1 VRKEEE
7 MYLPKH
13 FQENRVEVLHDLIRS
28 HPLATLITVANGAP
42 NANHIPMHVID
53 SPAPFGTLR
62 GHVARANPILGDW
75 KEGCETL
82 AIFHGPNSYITP
94 SWYETRKETG
104 KVVPTWNFVVVHAY
118 GVVRVLDDPV
128 PLREELGTLIDA
140 NEARFPEPWS
150 LTDAPAEFTE
160 KLMQHIVAFEMPV
173 TRMIGKW
180 KVSQNQPRKNQEGIV
195 AGLAGSGQE
204 GAEEM
209 AAMVKRRLGEAK
221 KD

>member
-1 VRKEEE
+1 

-28 HPLATLITVANGAP
+28 HPLATLITVSNGAP
-42 NANHIPMHVID
+42 NANHIPMHVDD

-62 GHVARANPILGDW
+62 GHVARANPILDDW
-75 KEGCETL
+75 QAAGETL
-82 AIFHGPNSYITP
+82 AIFHGPDTYITP
-94 SWYETRKETG
+94 SWYETKKETG

-128 PLREELGTLIDA
+128 SLREELDALIDN

-160 KLMQHIVAFEMPV
+160 RLMQHIVAFEMPV
-173 TRMIGKW
+173 TRLIGKW
-180 KVSQNQPRKNQEGIV
+180 KVSQNQPRKNQEGVI
-195 AGLAGSGQE
+195 AGLAGSGQA
-204 GAEEM
+204 GADEM
-209 AAMVKRRLGEAK
+209 AAMVKQQMSGANKE
-221 KD
+221 D